1 MYTLKG
7 IFPEPKKEQKK
18 NFIRENMKQL
28 KSVQAKSPKE
38 PKYTMRAVHPP
49 RLTNLIAAGSSLGQ
63 VKSSPSNKSGK
74 ISLTVGKTT
83 STNSRKKLPDIR
95 LKKGDMTEF
104 LKRKE
109 IRKSKQPSEDLPDE
123 DVGSTGSSGHL
134 RDVGCQ
140 TIESN
145 LAQKL
150 AESAKLTVLYPR
162 RDEDESKMK
171 ASGDSGQHCY
181 SPTLQSP
188 RRGGDESIEVER
200 NHSRLNSILE
210 RKDKD
215 PYLPTGYQ
223 KGVLPKYLRERKEQ
237 LPRAEGTGVALD
249 DVCPPGHVALPD
261 TERKETLRMLRNSFA
276 ELVSE
281 LNKLPVKTDTL
292 RMRNRKMELEK
303 QLAKL
308 EEGIKVFSRPKPAPV
323 KDYIQSIHYT
333 TCHHMLC
340 SSVHTEMAVAGSL
353 HVGSSMHTE
362 MAACM

>member
-1 MYTLKG
+1 
-7 IFPEPKKEQKK
+7 
-18 NFIRENMKQL
+18 MKQL
-28 KSVQAKSPKE
+28 KSIQGKSPKE
-38 PKYTMRAVHPP
+38 PKYTMKAVHPP
-49 RLTNLIAAGSSLGQ
+49 RLTNPIAAGSSLGQ
-63 VKSSPSNKSGK
+63 VKSSLSNKSGK
-74 ISLTVGKTT
+74 ISLTVGKTS

-95 LKKGDMTEF
+95 LKKGDMAEF

-109 IRKSKQPSEDLPDE
+109 MRQSLQPSEDTPAE
-123 DVGSTGSSGHL
+123 DVRSTGSSGRL

-162 RDEDESKMK
+162 RDDDDPKMK
-171 ASGDSGQHCY
+171 ASGDSGHLGY
-181 SPTLQSP
+181 SPTSQSP
-188 RRGGDESIEVER
+188 HREGDEGIEVER
-200 NHSRLNSILE
+200 NRSRLNSILE

-215 PYLPTGYQ
+215 PYLPSGYQ

-237 LPRAEGTGVALD
+237 LPHAEGTGVAINE
-249 DVCPPGHVALPD
+249 VCPPGHVALPD
-261 TERKETLRMLRNSFA
+261 NERKETLRMLRNSFA

-308 EEGIKVFSRPKPAPV
+308 EEGIKVFSRPKVFV
-323 KDYIQSIHYT
+323 KIG
-333 TCHHMLC
+333 
-340 SSVHTEMAVAGSL
+340 E
-353 HVGSSMHTE
+353 
-362 MAACM
+362 